1 MARRSP
7 LFFMAL
13 LLTPACIS
21 KWSKTLAA
29 GPAAYPQNR
38 ATARQRAQETQAE
51 SQKQKDENTQ
61 FLERFRTLP
70 PEERVRVWKES
81 NNDKYRQTIAF
92 RVSNRIQ
99 NLLIIEGT
107 DTVPYLAAILRNKH
121 EPYFYRFW
129 ATRILA
135 DMDRFVPPET
145 VPQGA
150 HLPDAKVGPAPDI
163 NPFLAITGRRIGEQG
178 REALLW
184 AANEAEDQWLRFFAR
199 YDLGLVKEEL
209 ASLPLDEQIRRWSD
223 SVVRTARTVGQPEN
237 FEQETL
243 AGLIVERAPECLPA
257 LIELLNSDKSG
268 QVRSSVVGLI
278 QAIDTY
284 RFRLRKTELGRSAID
299 AVHKALLSGHV
310 HLECPKCGT
319 PADAWAQL
327 SARFFKDDFGLYPAT
342 NTAYYAQMLHALYG
356 EDTVRVVTVGDF
368 KQEWAIP
375 EFIAFITFLTDKDTF
390 FPSWEYTYMVPVY
403 SQAFHQKFHAKM
415 ARIEDA
421 WKQFK
426 ADRLAASKKP

>member
-1 MARRSP
+1 MARPSP
-7 LFFMAL
+7 FLLIAL
-13 LLTPACIS
+13 VITPPCIA

-29 GPAAYPQNR
+29 ELAAYPQDR
-38 ATARQRAQETQAE
+38 ASARQRAQETQAE
-51 SQKQKDENTQ
+51 LQKQKDESRQ

-81 NNDKYRQTIAF
+81 INDKYRQTIAF
-92 RVSNRIQ
+92 RVSDKIQ

-107 DTVPYLAAILRNKH
+107 DTIPYLAGIVQSKH

-135 DMDRFVPPET
+135 DMDRFVPPES

-163 NPFLAITGRRIGEQG
+163 NPFLAITGRRIGDQG

-184 AANEAEDQWLRFFAR
+184 AANEAEDKSLRFFAK
-199 YDLGLVKEEL
+199 YNLGLVKEEL
-209 ASLPLDEQIRRWSD
+209 ASLPLDEQIRRWRD
-223 SVVRTARTVGQPEN
+223 SVVRTGQTVGQPEN

-243 AGLIVERAPECLPA
+243 AGLIVEGAPDCLPA
-257 LIELLNSDKSG
+257 LIELVNGDKSG
-268 QVRSSVVGLI
+268 HIRRSVVGLI
-278 QAIDTY
+278 QAIDAY

-299 AVHKALLSGHV
+299 AVHNALLSGHV

-319 PADAWAQL
+319 PTDAWAEL

-342 NTAYYAQMLHALYG
+342 YTAYYAQMLHALYG

-375 EFIAFITFLTDKDTF
+375 DFTAFITFLTDKDAF
-390 FPSWEYTYMVPVY
+390 FPSWEYTYMGPVY
-403 SQAFHQKFHAKM
+403 SQAFHPKFHAKM